1 MNETM
6 QESASDMTEDERNR
20 FVDQIARQLENKAR
34 KLGDASLAVGEYRLA
49 LRQKP
54 NLDLERRLG
63 GPNGDLGPWSYSP
76 STIPG
81 FMIAG
86 DVKFVTREL
95 DREELA
101 VLAEA
106 DQEFEDERKG
116 RSLFFRRHR

>member
-1 MNETM
+1 
-6 QESASDMTEDERNR
+6 MTEDERNR

>member
-34 KLGDASLAVGEYRLA
+34 KLGEASLAVGEYRLA

-54 NLDLERRLG
+54 NLDLERKLG
-63 GPNGDLGPWSYSP
+63 GPSGDFVPWSYSP

-81 FMIAG
+81 LMIAG
-86 DVKFVTREL
+86 EVKFVTREL

-101 VLAEA
+101 VLAET